1 MDALLTNVRYSIRM
15 LLKKPGLTAVILIT
29 LALGIGANT
38 TIFSVVYPALL
49 APLPYS
55 QPEKLFTLAENRPQ
69 KGCCFFTSSYPD
81 YLDWKRTAKSFQLI
95 AGFSPESFTLTGIGE
110 SRGISATQVTT
121 NFFATLGVR
130 PMLGRDFADGEELP
144 DTSGPTVAILSY
156 GFWQSDFGRD
166 PNVIGSKIRLDS
178 RLVTIIGVM
187 PKEFEFG
194 PALSPALWVPFHLDE
209 YSTTARNARW
219 MQAIGRLA
227 PGIAET
233 QAREEMNVITAGLV
247 KEYPKANPNIYF
259 TMGTLRERIIG
270 NVRPLMVVL
279 FGAVGFVLLIA
290 CANIAN
296 LLMTRSIDRR
306 KEFAIRTALGANRS
320 NLFSQ
325 LFTESLM
332 LALLGAVIGLVA
344 SHWGV
349 RFLVSAIPDSLL
361 QSMPYLRHAG
371 ISLPVLLFLCG
382 VTLFT
387 GVVFGLVPGLTVV
400 DSRISEVLKDETRGG
415 TGGTQ
420 SRLRDLLAAGEIAIS
435 LVLLVGAGL
444 MLQSLHALRH
454 QDPGFDS
461 HNVLTF
467 EVSLPDS
474 SYPTDEKW
482 PYDNPTGRLF
492 TRTFLD
498 RLRNLSGVQGAA
510 ATSYLP
516 IGGNLTGNRFVIEG
530 KPTAPGQE
538 DQCPSRSISVGY
550 FEVMKIR
557 LLAGRFFTPS
567 DTHDTLPIV
576 IVNQAF
582 AKRYFDSGEDPV
594 GRALRFTFA
603 PNEPVRKIVGVVGD
617 VAEDELALP
626 SPPIIYYPDQQRL
639 AVSTISYVLRTE
651 ADPTAFIGTARN
663 ALSQVDP
670 QLAMVKPQSLEQVA
684 DQSRAVF
691 MRRYPSYLIGSFAS
705 LALLLAVVGLYGLT
719 SYTVL
724 QRTREIGIRMAIGA
738 QPGDILK
745 LILNQGIRVALV
757 GVAVGVLAGLGLTRL
772 MASLLFGINASDWL
786 TFTSVALVLVLV
798 AAVASSVPAQRAAK
812 IDPLTA
818 LRYE

>member
-95 AGFSPESFTLTGIGE
+95 AGFSPDFFTLTGIGE

-156 GFWQSDFGRD
+156 GSWQSDFGRD

-194 PALSPALWVPFHLDE
+194 PALSPALWVPFHLNE
-209 YSTTARNARW
+209 YSTTARNSRW

-227 PGIAET
+227 PGITET

-247 KEYPKANPNIYF
+247 KEYPKANPSIYF

-320 NLFSQ
+320 HLLFQ

-332 LALLGAVIGLVA
+332 LALLGAVVGLVA

-349 RFLVSAIPDSLL
+349 RFLVSAIPDFLL

-387 GVVFGLVPGLTVV
+387 GVVFGLVPSLAIA
-400 DSRISEVLKDETRGG
+400 DARISEVLKDETRGG

-435 LVLLVGAGL
+435 LVLLVGSGL

-454 QDPGFDS
+454 QDTGFDS
-461 HNVLTF
+461 HNVFTF
-467 EVSLPDS
+467 DVSLPDS
-474 SYPTDEKW
+474 SYPTDDKW
-482 PYDNPTGRLF
+482 PYDGPKVRLF
-492 TRTFLD
+492 TQTFLD
-498 RLRNLSGVQGAA
+498 RVRNLSGVQGAA
-510 ATSYLP
+510 ATNALP
-516 IGGNLTGNRFVIEG
+516 ITGNLLGNRFVIEG

-538 DQCPSRSISVGY
+538 DQCPNRAASVGY

-557 LLAGRFFTPS
+557 LFAGRVFTPS

-582 AKRYFDSGEDPV
+582 ARRYFDSGEDPV

-617 VAEDELALP
+617 VAENELALP
-626 SPPIIYYPDQQRL
+626 SPPMIYYLDQQRPL
-639 AVSTISYVLRTE
+639 STMSYVVRTG
-651 ADPTAFIGTARN
+651 ANPTAFIGAVRN
-663 ALSQVDP
+663 TLSQIDP
-670 QLAMVKPQSLEQVA
+670 QLAMVKPQSIDEIA

-691 MRRYPSYLIGSFAS
+691 IRRYPSYLIGGFAS

-738 QPGDILK
+738 QRRDILK

-757 GVAVGVLAGLGLTRL
+757 GVAVGVLAGLGLTRF

-798 AAVASSVPAQRAAK
+798 AAVASSVPALRAAK

>member
-15 LLKKPGLTAVILIT
+15 LSKNSGLTTIILIT

-69 KGCCFFTSSYPD
+69 KGCCFFTASYPD
-81 YLDWKRTAKSFQLI
+81 YLDWKRTAKSFQSI

-144 DTSGPTVAILSY
+144 DTSGPAVAILSY

-178 RLVTIIGVM
+178 RLATIIGVM
-187 PKEFEFG
+187 PQEFEFG
-194 PALSPALWVPFHLDE
+194 PAESPALWVPLHLSE
-209 YSTTARNARW
+209 YFATARNSRW
-219 MQAIGRLA
+219 LQVIGRLA
-227 PGIAET
+227 PSVTAS

-247 KEYPKANPNIYF
+247 QEYPKVNPNIYF
-259 TMGTLRERIIG
+259 TMGTLRERIVG

-306 KEFAIRTALGANRS
+306 KEFAIRAALGANR
-320 NLFSQ
+320 NHLLSQ
-325 LFTESLM
+325 LFTESLI
-332 LALLGAVIGLVA
+332 LALLAASIGLVA

-349 RFLVSAIPDSLL
+349 RFLVSAIPNSLL
-361 QSMPYLRHAG
+361 QTMPYLRRAG
-371 ISLPVLLFLCG
+371 MSSPVLLFLCG
-382 VTLFT
+382 VTVVT
-387 GVVFGLVPGLTVV
+387 GIVFGLVPSLAIA
-400 DSRISEVLKDETRGG
+400 DARIGEVLKDETRGG
-415 TGGTQ
+415 TSGRDV
-420 SRLRDLLAAGEIAIS
+420 RLRDLMAAFEIAVS

-454 QDPGFDS
+454 QDTGFDS

-467 EVSLPDS
+467 DVSLPDS
-474 SYPTDEKW
+474 SYPTDKTW
-482 PYDNPTGRLF
+482 PYDAPKVRLF
-492 TRTFLD
+492 TQTFLD
-498 RLRNLSGVQGAA
+498 RVRNLSGVQGAA
-510 ATSYLP
+510 ATNALP
-516 IGGNLTGNRFVIEG
+516 ITGNLFGNRFVIEG
-530 KPTAPGQE
+530 KPTAPNQE
-538 DQCPSRSISVGY
+538 NQCPNRAATVGY

-557 LLAGRFFTPS
+557 LMAGRYFAAA
-567 DTHDTLPIV
+567 DTRDTLPVV
-576 IVNQAF
+576 IVNHAF
-582 AKRYFDSGEDPV
+582 VKSYLDSGEDPI
-594 GRALRFTFA
+594 GRSLKFTYS
-603 PNEPVRKIVGVVGD
+603 PNEPFRKIVGVVGD
-617 VAEDELALP
+617 VAENELAMP
-626 SPPIIYYPDQQRL
+626 SPPMIYYLDQQRPL
-639 AVSTISYVLRTE
+639 STMSYVVRTG
-651 ADPTAFIGTARN
+651 ANPIAFIGAVRH
-663 ALSQVDP
+663 ALSQIDP
-670 QLAMVKPQSLEQVA
+670 QLAMVKPQSIDEIA

-691 MRRYPSYLIGSFAS
+691 IRRYPSYLIGGFAS

-738 QPGDILK
+738 QRRDILK
-745 LILNQGIRVALV
+745 LILKQGIRVALA
-757 GVAVGVLAGLGLTRL
+757 GVVVGVLAGLALTRL
-772 MASLLFGINASDWL
+772 MASLLFGINASDWF
-786 TFTSVALVLVLV
+786 TFSTVALVLVLV
-798 AAVASSVPAQRAAK
+798 SVIASCVPAQRATR
-812 IDPLTA
+812 IDPLIA